1 MKAIR
6 PPKAVKL
13 GCLVPLAGI
22 VALVLPLILLD
33 AVVPSSARRALPSSA
48 SEIQEYYDDSW
59 NGDFVRLVKAPLP
72 ATDYAE
78 YARRLGLSARFDPT
92 LHHDIASY
100 VNMGI
105 VDAAWWDPSGAT
117 TNTYF
122 DYKKGDDYLQVLS
135 YKDGYVYF
143 KTVSWQ
149 RGRTRRST

>member
-22 VALVLPLILLD
+22 VALVLPLI
-33 AVVPSSARRALPSSA
+33 RRALPSSA

-78 YARRLGLSARFDPT
+78 
-92 LHHDIASY
+92 
-100 VNMGI
+100 
-105 VDAAWWDPSGAT
+105 
-117 TNTYF
+117 
-122 DYKKGDDYLQVLS
+122 
-135 YKDGYVYF
+135 
-143 KTVSWQ
+143 
-149 RGRTRRST
+149 